1 MNEFPEYNAEF
12 SHTGMGTMSLADF
25 SLAGKRAL
33 VVGGRRNMGK
43 GFALGLAEAGADV
56 VVTDINIEDG
66 RLQAVADEIEAMGR
80 RSLAVKTD
88 ISKKAEVDALV
99 AKVVE
104 SLGGIDILMN
114 VAVMYHRHAVTELEE
129 DDWEQLTNV
138 NLKGYWLTHQAVA
151 PIMQAQRSGS
161 IINLSSRGGLKAH
174 ADKGMGNY
182 AIVKAGVAMMTRQYC
197 RYLGP
202 YGIRVNALAPS
213 LVEWEQHPAGDYYRE
228 NPEQAPKTPPKK
240 GPEPTEQQKFEAW
253 STGPENLPL
262 GRVATFEEMANA
274 AVFLASDAASY
285 VTGTVLCVDGG
296 YMA

>member
-1 MNEFPEYNAEF
+1 
-12 SHTGMGTMSLADF
+12 MSLKQF
-25 SLAGKRAL
+25 SLEGKKAL

-56 VVTDINIEDG
+56 VVTDLAVEDG
-66 RLQAVADEIEAMGR
+66 ALQSVADEISEMGR
-80 RSLAVKTD
+80 RSAAIQAD
-88 ISKKAEVDALV
+88 ISSKQSVSKLVDQTV
-99 AKVVE
+99 SV
-104 SLGGIDILMN
+104 LGGLDVLMN
-114 VAVMYHRHAVTELEE
+114 VAVMYHRKALPDLDE
-129 DDWEQLTNV
+129 DGWDQLTNV
-138 NLKGYWLTHQAVA
+138 NLKGYWLMHQAVA

-182 AIVKAGVAMMTRQYC
+182 AIVKAGVTMMTRQYC

-202 YGIRVNALAPS
+202 DNVRVNAIAPS
-213 LVEWEQHPAGDYYRE
+213 LVEWEQHPAGDYYRQH
-228 NPEQAPKTPPKK
+228 PEKKPKSPPLKPK
-240 GPEPTEQQKFEAW
+240 LSDLERFGAW

-274 AVFLASDAASY
+274 AVFLASDASSY
-285 VTGTVLCVDGG
+285 ITGTILCVDGG

>member
-1 MNEFPEYNAEF
+1 
-12 SHTGMGTMSLADF
+12 MSLNDF
-25 SLAGKRAL
+25 SLNGKRAL

-56 VVTDINIEDG
+56 AVTDLNIEDG
-66 RLQAVADEIEAMGR
+66 RLQAVADEIADMGR
-80 RSLAVKTD
+80 RSMAVQAD
-88 ISKKAEVDALV
+88 ISSKASVDALV
-99 AKVVE
+99 AEVVE

-114 VAVMYHRHAVTELEE
+114 VAVMYHRNSLPDLDE
-129 DDWEQLTNV
+129 DGWDKLTNV
-138 NLKGYWLTHQAVA
+138 NLKGYWLMHQAVA

-174 ADKGMGNY
+174 ADKAMGNY
-182 AIVKAGVAMMTRQYC
+182 AIIKAGIAMMTRQYC

-202 YGIRVNALAPS
+202 YNVRVNAIAPS
-213 LVEWEQHPAGDYYRE
+213 LVEWEQHPAGDFYRE
-228 NPEQAPKTPPKK
+228 NPERAPKEPTPPP
-240 GPEPTEQQKFEAW
+240 PEPSELEKFEAW

-262 GRVATFEEMANA
+262 GREATFEEMANA

-285 VTGTVLCVDGG
+285 ITGTILCVDGG